1 MDRTFNGRCCP
12 SGRLQMVVIE
22 LICFV
27 PQTQRVVTHAVDG
40 AGDGEEML
48 KEFRGDVLIDMIVR
62 RPVRQL
68 CASMLRQY
76 IAIQL
81 VPSAWLMKPP
91 VGSALLRSKH
101 ANVVQTEEAAL
112 KNVSSL
118 RVLAIDPPGE
128 IQQQLLKHAL
138 EKHEVARVF
147 RIRLAALVAI
157 DLKHPKRRPGM
168 HRRIHVAKRP
178 LVGRQ
183 LTVRVHVPLA
193 RQKDE
198 LTTLANSA
206 SMTASGRQWKAR
218 SQAANQGYS
227 HLSGIEMNL
236 GIV

>member
-1 MDRTFNGRCCP
+1 MDY
-12 SGRLQMVVIE
+12 LQRQMLPVRQAEMVVIE
-22 LICFV
+22 LVCFV

-48 KEFRGDVLIDMIVR
+48 KEFRGDVLIDMIVDGQFGSYAKH
-62 RPVRQL
+62 VE
-68 CASMLRQY
+68 
-76 IAIQL
+76 AIHRHPTRAVGL
-81 VPSAWLMKPP
+81 VDEATSGQRTAAVK
-91 VGSALLRSKH
+91 A

-118 RVLAIDPPGE
+118 LVLAVDPPRE

-138 EKHEVARVF
+138 QKRHVARVF

-193 RQKDE
+193 RQQDE
-198 LTTLANSA
+198 LTFGKFGVNDCQRETVEGEIP
-206 SMTASGRQWKAR
+206 SGEPGVLPLVRHR
-218 SQAANQGYS
+218 
-227 HLSGIEMNL
+227 ENL